1 MEAGWGERGNE
12 NRFPPPLQVPD
23 RLSLGAAA
31 EQAAVPDKVEPPVK
45 KRRGR
50 KPATVLAATEE
61 CPLPP
66 APPVEQCPMPTPK
79 PA

>member
-1 MEAGWGERGNE
+1 MSCWIPGPWEEAWVVGLKMKRDRERA
-12 NRFPPPLQVPD
+12 
-23 RLSLGAAA
+23 AAA
-31 EQAAVPDKVEPPVK
+31 EQAAVPDKLEPPVK

-50 KPATVLAATEE
+50 KPATALAATEE